1 MNVSRLA
8 VLAVFFMM
16 VMSAFVAVPA
26 YNVSAEDHNDEEHDH
41 DEDNGDHNDH
51 GLPSFSD
58 LDENGNGTIE
68 FNELMTIC
76 PEDQSEDQCR
86 GIFDQYSGDDGV
98 IDENEY
104 QRFVSDVTSPDDG
117 PDSMMVCYDIDTHE
131 IDFSITTPEA
141 CNEAGLM
148 WVSANSGPNDGDDR
162 GDDNW
167 DIENLRV
174 HIKMESLGDWLVTLE
189 GDYPVDESNNF
200 REDLAQFCAD
210 MMGGSGDEITGDCY
224 EQFLMM
230 GDDDDHD
237 DHDDHGDHDE
247 WNCPPGL
254 TDDECDMM
262 EDCLDNDMAGMSC
275 QRMMYDYCN
284 DNPNACDSHDDD
296 ANFFYAMF
304 AYEDGDITAEE
315 FMSNNAIQSMF
326 NNDDNDNGTDG
337 GPSNDR
343 DQGKYDLYT
352 FTPEM
357 GGNVKITSHFLMDYI
372 GSSNF
377 ICGNGNEI
385 PFYHVNDGSGDC
397 EDGADEQWYDSNTPN
412 DTSDDCQEWNDSD
425 CVGEEV
431 NWFDCHDGTKVWINQ
446 VNNGN
451 WDCYDGEDE
460 YHNDYNY
467 WYGNI
472 YLLSGDFT
480 GDSLGTELTPD
491 HEAFMKSEMGICG
504 WADDNKTDVE
514 CNNYLDADLVAGD
527 TYTLVTMG
535 PCYSYDEVMECET
548 GNYMHVMHM
557 EDGTSM
563 NMSGNVTYDHPMA
576 DFSEMRNLNDDNI
589 FENFVLYDERAFA
602 VGEDGFAG
610 TFVSYSTGCHDY
622 DGDGEYD
629 YCYGSNP
636 SIYLY
641 EDFDSSDTE
650 SGLVGS
656 AWADHSDDLECPD
669 SMENCNRAIMDV
681 ELTPGNYT
689 LVTVFDENNHVLF
702 MNMVQTSDGTTV
714 SQWDGKV
721 HNAYFSY
728 DNGTETLV
736 EGNDRIYMPYPEYP
750 DYEPECYDED
760 DNVIDCD
767 DMMDSFA
774 LVFALMENM
783 TAYEDGDM
791 NATMAA
797 DNVLDILNAMVD
809 EGFFDHDEAHEED
822 HHDGD
827 WASWNYCE
835 WEGDSSLQDGDM
847 RWYCTDNDDGTN
859 GFDDWWY
866 YCEAHGNGMNST
878 MYFCTDDFGQSPDYE
893 NSASNDHYVTGGR
906 PDGHQDDHMS
916 LDSFDVSSWDS
927 ANDLEEIIDWYNS
940 QFYHHD
946 SHINM
951 TVDDFL
957 TMCEG
962 ISDEV
967 NEEVAQCVLDKALN
981 MLHDEHGDHHDDHGD
996 HDNHDD
1002 NDSDDNPAMLDGIAG
1017 IQDPQDAG
1025 DNCRPSADDPHLLGS
1040 VSDNED
1046 HPLSCS
1052 FEFKISF
1059 EGVDNSLEN
1068 HEAYI
1073 PFEDEQV
1080 WTLKIE
1086 MLEGY
1091 EFISCDNCDVDDEGV
1106 MTGSGPVKITFAKA
1120 EPQPD
1125 CDYVV
1130 GLSADGMAFDPVK
1143 LAIKAGET
1151 VCWQWK
1157 DASMAHNVL
1166 ELEGEYDSTM
1176 NLTNINFGFSSGEP
1190 AMTVDYRHTFTEND
1204 KVHYYVCEPHAQL
1217 GMVGQITVGNGTED
1231 PVQQALEDNE
1241 VPSIGFVVG
1250 SLVLIGAAGLRRR
1263 VH

>member
-1 MNVSRLA
+1 M
-8 VLAVFFMM
+8 LAVFFMM

-26 YNVSAEDHNDEEHDH
+26 YNVSAEDHNGEEHDH

-148 WVSANSGPNDGDDR
+148 WVSANSGPNDGDD
-162 GDDNW
+162 NW

-189 GDYPVDESNNF
+189 VDYPVDESNNF
-200 REDLAQFCAD
+200 REDLAQFCTD
-210 MMGGSGDEITGDCY
+210 MMGGSGDEITQDCY
-224 EQFLMM
+224 EQFLMRE
-230 GDDDDHD
+230 DD
-237 DHDDHGDHDE
+237 DDHGDHDE

-296 ANFFYAMF
+296 GNFFYAMF

-326 NNDDNDNGTDG
+326 NDDDNDDGTDG
-337 GPSNDR
+337 GPSDNWG
-343 DQGKYDLYT
+343 QGKYDLYT

-357 GGNVKITSHFLMDYI
+357 GGNVKISSHFLMDYI
-372 GSSNF
+372 GSPNF

-385 PFYHVNDGSGDC
+385 PFYYVNDGSGNCD
-397 EDGADEQWYDSNTPN
+397 DGADEQWYDSNTPN

-446 VNNGN
+446 VNNGIWN
-451 WDCYDGEDE
+451 CNDGEDE

-467 WYGNI
+467 WHGNI
-472 YLLSGDFT
+472 YLLSGEFM
-480 GDSLGTELTPD
+480 GDDIGTELTPD
-491 HEAFMKSEMGICG
+491 HVAFMKSEMYYCG
-504 WADDNKTDVE
+504 WSDDNKTYVD
-514 CNNYLDADLVAGD
+514 CGNYVDADLVAGN

-535 PCYSYDEVMECET
+535 TCNTYDEEMDCQT
-548 GNYMHVMHM
+548 GNYMHTMHM

-576 DFSEMRNLNDDNI
+576 DFSEMMNLNDDSM
-589 FENFVLYDERAFA
+589 FGNFVLYDERAFA
-602 VGEDGFAG
+602 VGEDGF
-610 TFVSYSTGCHDY
+610 TGMFMTYGNACEDY
-622 DGDGEYD
+622 DNDGVD
-629 YCYGSNP
+629 DNCYGTSP
-636 SIYLY
+636 TLYLY
-641 EDFDSSDTE
+641 EAFNSSDTE

-656 AWADHSDDLECPD
+656 AMPIWDDEFDCPD
-669 SMENCNRAIMDV
+669 EMQNCTAAMMDV

-689 LVTVFDENNHVLF
+689 IVTTFRVHNALF
-702 MNMVQTSDGTTV
+702 MNMIQTADGVTV
-714 SQWDGKV
+714 SQWDGELR
-721 HNAYFSY
+721 NAHFEHDENS
-728 DNGTETLV
+728 NHTLV

-750 DYEPECYDED
+750 DYGPECYDED

-774 LVFALMENM
+774 LVFAFMENM

-791 NATMAA
+791 NATVAA
-797 DNVLDILNAMVD
+797 DNVLGILNAMVD
-809 EGFFDHDEAHEED
+809 NGFFDRDED
-822 HHDGD
+822 H
-827 WASWNYCE
+827 
-835 WEGDSSLQDGDM
+835 
-847 RWYCTDNDDGTN
+847 
-859 GFDDWWY
+859 
-866 YCEAHGNGMNST
+866 
-878 MYFCTDDFGQSPDYE
+878 
-893 NSASNDHYVTGGR
+893 
-906 PDGHQDDHMS
+906 DDHMS
-916 LDSFDVSSWDS
+916 LDSFNVSSWDS
-927 ANDLEEIIDWYNS
+927 ANDLEEIVGWYND
-940 QFYHHD
+940 QYYNHD
-946 SHINM
+946 IHINM
-951 TVDDFL
+951 TVGDFL
-957 TMCEG
+957 AMCEG

-967 NEEVAQCVLDKALN
+967 NEEVAQCVLDKALSMIHVDHQDGDHVEWN
-981 MLHDEHGDHHDDHGD
+981 DFSYCEWEGADWDGDMMWYCDEDGDNTDFEDYWYYCEEHDDSMDSTMFFCTDDFGQSSDYENSASNDHYVTGGRPDEHHDNDDHDDHGD
-996 HDNHDD
+996 HDDHDNDDHDDHGDHDD

-1059 EGVDNSLEN
+1059 EGVDNSLDT

-1231 PVQQALEDNE
+1231 PVQQALDDNE

-1250 SLVLIGAAGLRRR
+1250 SLVLVGAAGLRRR
-1263 VH
+1263 IH